1 MRVEVSTN
9 AVQRSKENSLRI
21 IRLASQRRGHLRWNL
36 SNRIFIARDGSLNE
50 RGKFEQKPSKEESGE
65 VWQGG

>member
-1 MRVEVSTN
+1 MQFKGAKKIASVRV
-9 AVQRSKENSLRI
+9 I
-21 IRLASQRRGHLRWNL
+21 GMASQRRGHLRWNL

-50 RGKFEQKPSKEESGE
+50 GGKFEQRPSKEESGE